1 MSKRSADVEMGDAPL
16 KGGDRPE
23 GMEIDEKAPDM
34 GEFED
39 EFEDEFEEDEIM
51 EAGVDGRPDA
61 EREAEEREAA
71 VDQGTFIVGRNK
83 LEAGQTLAPD
93 VSTYEM
99 LHNLST
105 PWPCLSFDILR
116 DSLGDNRKVYPATMY
131 TVAGTQ
137 AENAR
142 AGENQLMVMKF
153 SGLSRTEKDDEE
165 SDDDDEDGDEDAEP
179 ILEHKAIPLN
189 STTNRIRAHQIP
201 SQDAS
206 RPPTTLTATMTE
218 SSNVF
223 IHDITPHIYS
233 FDNPG
238 TVISAQQNKPVSTIR
253 AHKAEGYALDW
264 SPLVP
269 SGKLLTGD
277 NDGLIYVTTRTDG
290 GGFVT
295 DTRPFQGH
303 TSSVEEIQWSPSEQS
318 VFSSASSDGT
328 IRVWDV
334 RSKSRKPALSMH
346 VSNHDVNVMSWSP
359 LTTHLLASGADDG
372 EFAVWD
378 LRQWKQSST
387 SAADKPSPIAS
398 FNYHKEQVTSIEWH
412 PTDDSIIAVAAGDN
426 TVTLWDLAVELD
438 DEESKDTG
446 GVKDVPPQLLFVHYL
461 SNVKELHWH
470 PQITGSLMA
479 TGDEFSVFHHF
490 VLFNM
495 RYLANLALLCHLA
508 HGAPSTPAEHSART
522 AAVFEVD
529 RFFAGSLPPSTR
541 NFVIFSVQPTPGA
554 DFANCTINTDT
565 GSKVPTVDKVV
576 CTDVNSITWSLEPMG
591 TGMHFS
597 VWWAFTSHAS
607 LLGGIHLDES
617 YFKDTTL
624 ADGTKSQSYV
634 GPHKFTLETTMVMN
648 NPGGKRK
655 MEESVE

>member
-23 GMEIDEKAPDM
+23 GMDIDEKAPDM

-153 SGLSRTEKDDEE
+153 SGLSRTEKDDED
-165 SDDDDEDGDEDAEP
+165 SDEDDEDGDEDAEP

-218 SSNVF
+218 SSNIF

-253 AHKAEGYALDW
+253 AHKSEGYALDW

-479 TGDEFSVFHHF
+479 TGDEFSVF
-490 VLFNM
+490 
-495 RYLANLALLCHLA
+495 
-508 HGAPSTPAEHSART
+508 RT
-522 AAVFEVD
+522 
-529 RFFAGSLPPSTR
+529 
-541 NFVIFSVQPTPGA
+541 ISV
-554 DFANCTINTDT
+554 
-565 GSKVPTVDKVV
+565 
-576 CTDVNSITWSLEPMG
+576 
-591 TGMHFS
+591 
-597 VWWAFTSHAS
+597 
-607 LLGGIHLDES
+607 
-617 YFKDTTL
+617 
-624 ADGTKSQSYV
+624 
-634 GPHKFTLETTMVMN
+634 
-648 NPGGKRK
+648 
-655 MEESVE
+655 